1 MRLSS
6 PFPSLLRVT
15 AVIALALG
23 CTACGGEDPLDP
35 SLDPATNTVDESPEP
50 FAPAE
55 GGIGQGTY
63 DELPFSF
70 LVLTEGSLDDVGE
83 DNCGQFSPTTGDLE
97 VSMYGQL
104 QPGTFTVI
112 ADDATPGAG
121 DAHIRFAQG
130 RWTSGSVKIDE
141 GSEERGSTV
150 RGRVEAL
157 DETGKRLLVN
167 FEVLFHGCGID

>member
-1 MRLSS
+1 MHRSS
-6 PFPSLLRVT
+6 SFLSLLR
-15 AVIALALG
+15 AVAAIALALG
-23 CTACGGEDPLDP
+23 SAACGGEDPLDP
-35 SLDPATNTVDESPEP
+35 SLDPATNTVDDSPEP

-63 DELPFSF
+63 EDLPYAY
-70 LVLTEGSLDDVGE
+70 LVLTEGALDDVGE

-121 DAHIRFAQG
+121 DAHVRFSQG
-130 RWTSGSVKIDE
+130 TWTSGSVKIDE
-141 GSEERGSTV
+141 GSEERGTTV

-167 FEVLFHGCGID
+167 FEVLFHGCGLD